1 MGAKRRL
8 LAALY
13 SVAAVAAAFSQ
24 ESVSA
29 TEKTNN
35 PPGDARYMAAAIAVG
50 VSALA
55 SGYAVA
61 KIGVA
66 AMGAM
71 AQKPELARKSLP
83 YLAIAEGIC
92 LWGFLVALL
101 ILFF

>member
-1 MGAKRRL
+1 MGAKRGL

-13 SVAAVAAAFSQ
+13 SAAAITAAFSQ
-24 ESVSA
+24 EAVSA
-29 TEKTNN
+29 AEKTGN
-35 PPGDARYMAAAIAVG
+35 PPSDARDLAAAIAVG

-61 KIGVA
+61 KIGA
-66 AMGAM
+66 AAIGAM

-83 YLAIAEGIC
+83 YLAIGEGIC